1 MAKLNKSQNGL
12 IFYDDFKEPTL
23 LWTLSPSDAN
33 SVRFGDNGLTM
44 LHHRRYTTF
53 TITEPEAEEYSCI
66 VELDHVPYNYDDI
79 GGVIVISNNKEYAE
93 CQSFLAT
100 GPSELGNASSV
111 HADVQRMV
119 DAILDDSYVRYTVDN
134 TALPELTT
142 NEPSTQSE
150 KAVDNS
156 FIDTQYR
163 FIKFSKQK
171 YKYVFWASK
180 TGSDW
185 IEIGNVSFEDS
196 GVIGFFLFGTTDQ
209 DIIDHSHFN
218 VKSIAIYTSRYLTI
232 DSISRDYEFEI
243 INGDGNILLRTDSIA
258 YAHLIN
264 RANNRCL
271 LNTATLP
278 MPIKNGHLRIYH
290 KDDYDNTFGYF
301 DLGST
306 VYGGDVFTLEHNIKA
321 FIHNT
326 EVTPFEVFDLGTF
339 ARGYSYILMVVQNCE
354 EYAVTNIHV
363 SVSAYSEYYV
373 GHDKIELALSLEDVP
388 DEDLVYDK
396 VITIDKIESGATK
409 AIYIKLTDQMM
420 DMFYHAA
427 NRYMFKITIE

>member
-33 SVRFGDNGLTM
+33 NIRFGDDGLIM

-53 TITEPEAEEYSCI
+53 TITEPEVEEYSCI
-66 VELDHVPYNYDDI
+66 VELDHIPYNYDDI

-100 GPSELGNASSV
+100 GTSGLVNSSSV

-119 DAILDDSYVRYTVDN
+119 SEILDSSYVRYTVNDSD
-134 TALPELTT
+134 LPDVSVEDSPAT
-142 NEPSTQSE
+142 SE
-150 KAVDNS
+150 ETSDFVDK
-156 FIDTQYR
+156 QYR

-171 YKYVFWASK
+171 YKYVFWASE
-180 TGSDW
+180 TGIEW
-185 IEIGNVSFEDS
+185 IQIGSVAFENA

-209 DIIDHSHFN
+209 GILDHSHFH

-232 DSISRDYEFEI
+232 DSISRDYEFEL
-243 INGDGNILLRTDSIA
+243 INGDGEILLRSDSIA

-264 RANNRCL
+264 RASNRCL
-271 LNTATLP
+271 LNTATFP
-278 MPIKNGHLRIYH
+278 MPIQNGHLRIYP
-290 KDDYDNTFGYF
+290 KNDYDNTYGYF
-301 DLGST
+301 DLGAA
-306 VYGGDVFTLEHNIKA
+306 VYGGDIFTLEHNIKA

-326 EVTPFEVFDLGTF
+326 EVTPLEVFDLGTF
-339 ARGYSYILMVVQNCE
+339 ARGYNYILMVIQNCE
-354 EYAVTNIHV
+354 EYAVTNIHL

-388 DEDLVYDK
+388 DEDLTYDK

-420 DMFYHAA
+420 DMFYRAA